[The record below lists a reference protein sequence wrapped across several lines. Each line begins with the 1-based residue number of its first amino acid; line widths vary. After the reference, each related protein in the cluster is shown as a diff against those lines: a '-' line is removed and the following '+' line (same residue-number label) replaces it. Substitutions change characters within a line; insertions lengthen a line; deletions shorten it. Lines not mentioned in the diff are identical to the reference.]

1 MRNHVTERLHNK
13 RRTAL
18 MVASAVCLVAAMVAQ
33 MALAIRQES
42 LTWDEDDHIFAG
54 YMSWKHGD
62 FGLNPEHPP
71 LVKLL
76 ATLPI
81 LNMPLHV
88 PALQHRFFKTEA
100 FLDGKEFLAKN
111 DADTML
117 FRARMMAAL
126 ITVLMAVLVF
136 LAGREMFGVAAG
148 FIALALVAFD
158 PNLVAHGAFVTT
170 DMALSCF
177 LFASVYA
184 FYRYLKAPSWWRLA
198 LTGLAA
204 GCALGAKH
212 TGIFVFPILLV
223 LAVCEALRERRWK
236 TAPRLAGALAGISLI
251 ASIVLWSFYGFRYSA
266 RPAGMA
272 VNPPLALFAGGMRP
286 FDAWFIS
293 TCARWHLLPESYLY
307 GLVDVRKMVDWYPSF
322 IFGKVYPHGVWFYF
336 PAAFAIKSTIP
347 LLVLL
352 VMAVVAVAMR
362 RFRCWREILFLGI
375 PAAIHFAVAT
385 FSTINIG
392 LRHILP
398 VYVFLAVLLAGVAWN
413 YIRRDLRW
421 AWLVTALL
429 VFQAITCL
437 YNFPAYIAYA
447 NELWGGSSN
456 TYKYLSDSNADW
468 AQQLKATKQY
478 LDSRGVTGCWFAYF
492 AEGVVDTGYYGI
504 PCKPLVTADTL
515 WVNELTDIP
524 PVIDGP
530 VLISAGTLSGFE
542 FGSDALNPYRQFQ
555 QIRPAAM
562 IQNGVLVFDGRFH
575 VARASALSHAQ
586 KSWNLMHSGRFEEAL
601 SETRMAVAAD
611 PTSIEAQQSLG
622 DSLSALHRL
631 DEARTAWGNALALAQ
646 RLEPGVREDRIR
658 DLQRRLA
665 IR

>member
-1 MRNHVTERLHNK
+1 MTDGLRNR

-18 MVASAVCLVAAMVAQ
+18 MVAGVVCLVAAMVAQ

-81 LNMPLHV
+81 MNMPLHV
-88 PALQHRFFKTEA
+88 PALQNRFFKTEA
-100 FLDGKEFLAKN
+100 FLDGKEFLSKN

-117 FRARMMAAL
+117 FRVRMMAAL
-126 ITVLMAVLVF
+126 ITVLMALLVF
-136 LAGREMFGVAAG
+136 QAGREMFGMAAG

-184 FYRYLKAPSWWRLA
+184 FYRYVKAPSVWRLV

-204 GCALGAKH
+204 GCALGSKH

-236 TAPRLAGALAGISLI
+236 GTLRLAGALAAISLI
-251 ASIVLWSFYGFRYSA
+251 AILVLWSFYGFRYAA
-266 RPAGMA
+266 RPAGMS
-272 VNPPLALFAGGMRP
+272 VNPPLAFFSAGLRP
-286 FDAWFIS
+286 FDAWVIS
-293 TCARWHLLPESYLY
+293 TCARRHLLPESYLY
-307 GLVDVRKMVDWYPSF
+307 GLVDVRKMVDWYPSY

-347 LLVLL
+347 LLALL
-352 VMAVVAVAMR
+352 VMAAVAVATR
-362 RFRCWREILFLGI
+362 RLRCWREILFLGI
-375 PAAIHFAVAT
+375 PPAIHFAVAT

-398 VYVFLAVLLAGVAWN
+398 VYVFLAVLLAGAAWN
-413 YIRRDLRW
+413 YVLRDLRW
-421 AWLVTALL
+421 AWLVAALL
-429 VFQAITCL
+429 IFQAITCL
-437 YNFPAYIAYA
+437 RNFPAYIAYA

-478 LDSRGVTGCWFAYF
+478 LDSRGVTNCWFAYF
-492 AEGVVDTGYYGI
+492 AEGVVDTHYYGI
-504 PCKPLVTADTL
+504 PCKPLITADTM
-515 WVNELTDIP
+515 WVNEPMDIP

-542 FGSDALNPYRQFQ
+542 FGSDALNPYRQFMWM
-555 QIRPAAM
+555 RPTAM

-586 KSWNLMHSGRFEEAL
+586 KSWNLMRSGRFVEAL
-601 SETRMAVAAD
+601 AETQTAAATD
-611 PTSIEAQQSLG
+611 PTCIEAQEALG
-622 DSLSALHRL
+622 DSLSALRRP
-631 DEARTAWGNALALAQ
+631 DEARAAWESALALAEK
-646 RLEPGVREDRIR
+646 LEPGVREGRIR
-658 DLQRRLA
+658 DLQHKLP

>member
-1 MRNHVTERLHNK
+1 MTEGPRN
-13 RRTAL
+13 RRYVAL
-18 MVASAVCLVAAMVAQ
+18 KVAGVLCLLAVLVGQ

-42 LTWDEDDHIFAG
+42 LTWDEDDHIFSG

-76 ATLPI
+76 AALPI
-81 LNMPLHV
+81 LNMPLRV
-88 PALQHRFFKTEA
+88 PTLQHRFFKTEA
-100 FLDGKEFLAKN
+100 FLDGKEFLSQN

-117 FRARMMAAL
+117 FRVRMMAAL
-126 ITVLMAVLVF
+126 ITVLMALLVF
-136 LAGREMFGVAAG
+136 FAGQEMFGLAAG
-148 FIALALVAFD
+148 LIALALVVFD

-184 FYRYLKAPSWWRLA
+184 FYRYVKAPTMWRLL

-204 GCALGAKH
+204 GCALGSKH

-223 LAVCEALRERRWK
+223 LAICEALRERRWK
-236 TAPRLAGALAGISLI
+236 PTLRLAGALAGITLI
-251 ASIVLWSFYGFRYSA
+251 SILVLWAFYGFRYSA

-272 VNPPLALFAGGMRP
+272 VNPPLAAFAEGMRP
-286 FDAWFIS
+286 FDTWVIS

-307 GLVDVRKMVDWYPSF
+307 GLVDVRKMVDWYPSY

-347 LLVLL
+347 LLALL
-352 VMAVVAVAMR
+352 VMAVVAVALR

-375 PAAIHFAVAT
+375 PPAIHFTVAML
-385 FSTINIG
+385 STINIG

-398 VYVFLAVLLAGVAWN
+398 VYVFLAVLVAGAAWN
-413 YIRRDLRW
+413 YIRRDMRW
-421 AWLVTALL
+421 AWVIAALL

-437 YNFPAYIAYA
+437 RNFPAYIAYA

-468 AQQLKATKQY
+468 AQQLKATKKY
-478 LDSRGVTGCWFAYF
+478 LDSRGVTNCWFAYF
-492 AEGVVDTGYYGI
+492 AEGVVDTHSYGI
-504 PCKPLVTADTL
+504 PCKPLITADTM
-515 WVNELTDIP
+515 WVNEPMDIP

-542 FGSDALNPYRQFQ
+542 FGSADLNPYRQFLSM
-555 QIRPAAM
+555 RPTDM

-575 VARASALSHAQ
+575 IARASALSHTQ
-586 KSWNLMHSGRFEEAL
+586 KAWNLMGSGRFEEAL
-601 SETRMAVAAD
+601 AETQTAAATD
-611 PTSIEAQQSLG
+611 PTCTEAQEALG
-622 DSLSALHRL
+622 DSLSALHRAG
-631 DEARTAWGNALALAQ
+631 DARAAWETALALAEK
-646 RLEPGVREDRIR
+646 LEPGVREGRIR
-658 DLQRRLA
+658 ELQRKLA
-665 IR
+665 LR